1 MTVAAFAVCGQPQ
14 KGSYVSKL
22 PTSLLVVVHAW
33 LIASRKKRTPEICE
47 RPPGLPLPSS
57 RGDGIRTHDLCVP
70 NAALYQTEPR
80 LAISKNYHTQYMG
93 QSQALICSFSEP
105 AIVCRVR
112 IFHRET
118 RMYFDNK
125 VKNCLPPGAMYYNG
139 VVPINR
145 RLGLTGNCFCSPKKD
160 RVIRLLPPSVRSGKS
175 L

>member
-1 MTVAAFAVCGQPQ
+1 MTVAAFAVCVQAVMRLP
-14 KGSYVSKL
+14 VSKL
-22 PTSLLVVVHAW
+22 PASACHPVHAW
-33 LIASRKKRTPEICE
+33 LIASRKKRTPEVCE

-80 LAISKNYHTQYMG
+80 LAISKNYHTQNMG

-139 VVPINR
+139 VVPIKQS
-145 RLGLTGNCFCSPKKD
+145 LGTGRQMPLPSRKD
-160 RVIRLLPPSVRSGKS
+160 RIT
-175 L
+175 

>member
-1 MTVAAFAVCGQPQ
+1 MRLP
-14 KGSYVSKL
+14 VSKL
-22 PTSLLVVVHAW
+22 PASACHPVHAW

-80 LAISKNYHTQYMG
+80 LAISKNYHTQNMG

-112 IFHRET
+112 IFHWET
-118 RMYFDNK
+118 HVYFDNK